1 MSELEKIEK
10 LLIELRDEQHEQS
23 KVLAEMHF
31 AVFGNEKAGVK
42 GIASK
47 VNSHDK
53 YIERDKKFKWIVS
66 GFLTGGNIGF
76 WAWIK
81 SHLHF

>member
-1 MSELEKIEK
+1 MADLDKIEK
-10 LLIELRDEQHEQS
+10 LLLELKEEQHEQS

-31 AVFGNEKAGVK
+31 AIFGNEKAGIK

-47 VNSHDK
+47 VVSHEK
-53 YIERDKKFKWIVS
+53 YIEKDKRFKWVVS
-66 GFLTGGNIGF
+66 GVLMGGNIGF

-81 SHLHF
+81 SHLPF